1 MEREAL
7 QKAPRLQLIKQIF
20 LQEPNIV
27 NLNKKSGGGTSLHQ
41 RKVNKKKKKIK
52 DITVSGEWMK

>member
-7 QKAPRLQLIKQIF
+7 QKTPRLQLFKQIF

-27 NLNKKSGGGTSLHQ
+27 NLNKKSGCGTSLHQ
-41 RKVNKKKKKIK
+41 RKVKKKKNIK
-52 DITVSGEWMK
+52 DIAVSGEWMK

>member
-7 QKAPRLQLIKQIF
+7 QKTPRLQLIKQIF

-27 NLNKKSGGGTSLHQ
+27 NLNKKSGCGTSLHQ
-41 RKVNKKKKKIK
+41 RKVKKIK
-52 DITVSGEWMK
+52 DVAVSGEWMK